1 MSVFDQPLA
10 IVDLETTGGDPRAD
24 RVTEVGVVLI
34 DGPQRREWSSL
45 VNPGVSIP
53 LTIQRFTGITDG
65 MVAGALRFADRS
77 EEHNV

>member
-34 DGPQRREWSSL
+34 DGPQRREW
-45 VNPGVSIP
+45 
-53 LTIQRFTGITDG
+53 
-65 MVAGALRFADRS
+65 
-77 EEHNV
+77 